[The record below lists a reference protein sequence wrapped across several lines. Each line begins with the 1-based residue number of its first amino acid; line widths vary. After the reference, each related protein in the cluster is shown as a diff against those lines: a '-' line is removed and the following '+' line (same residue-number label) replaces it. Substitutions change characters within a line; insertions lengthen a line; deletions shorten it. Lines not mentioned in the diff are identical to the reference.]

1 MPELDWS
8 DMPIHQAIK
17 SDWKTPEILV
27 EGSLNSAKT
36 TVTLDKEIDAALK
49 YHGIPLVLCR
59 WTEDAVSTKLRKA
72 FEDILG
78 IRGIPFSWD
87 AKQKLYSLPN
97 DSTATMFGLKSSSE
111 AELFSKLRG
120 MPASRILVDQ
130 AEEMK
135 RAVADELRGRFRPD
149 IIATTIRRTSFPF
162 QLTLV
167 ANPSGETF
175 WLSKQFPPDNK
186 IAGRKLYSL
195 SVYDNKHLPQESI
208 DSLLRT
214 YSPEHPKHQTMIL
227 GKRGLN
233 IDGDPV
239 YEGMF
244 DRKLH
249 VIELHG
255 RSDLPVLEGFELG
268 RHNPVWIAAQRGH
281 NGRLMLLGG
290 IMAKGMML
298 EDFLPIVRDY
308 QRDWFENSAIKTC
321 TSPMGETAR
330 TTGSRQTLLTVLRE
344 AGIRP
349 VWREN
354 ANAPD
359 VQLAMIEAIG
369 GLLRRRTIA
378 KEESF
383 AINSDK
389 DRWLVVSD
397 GNAKPVPFMS
407 FAFEG
412 GYVWDEHAVSISNK
426 AVRQPR
432 EDDEYANAMH
442 CLENIVLNF
451 CAGRPTD
458 AEKAAKKAALRANDS
473 MEQAPRER
481 STLDW
486 AK

>member
-1 MPELDWS
+1 MPELDWT

-17 SDWKTPEILV
+17 SDWKSPELLV

-59 WTEDAVSTKLRKA
+59 WTEDAVATKLRKA

-78 IRGIPFSWD
+78 IRGVPFSWD

-97 DSTATMFGLKSSSE
+97 DSTATMFGLKASSE

-175 WLSKQFPPDNK
+175 WLSKQFPVDNH
-186 IAGRKLYSL
+186 IVGRKLYSL
-195 SVYDNKHLPQESI
+195 SVYDNKHLPQASI

-214 YSPEHPKHQTMIL
+214 YAVEHPKHQTMIL

-244 DRKLH
+244 DRALH
-249 VIELHG
+249 VVELMP
-255 RSDLPVLEGFELG
+255 RPDLPVLTGFEMG

-281 NGRLMLLGG
+281 NGRLALLGG
-290 IMAKGMML
+290 IMGKQMML
-298 EDFLPIVRDY
+298 EDFLPIVRDF
-308 QRDWFENSAIKTC
+308 QQDWFEGARIKAC
-321 TSPMGETAR
+321 TSPMGETAH
-330 TTGSRQTLLTVLRE
+330 TAGSRQTLLNVLRE
-344 AGIRP
+344 SGIKP
-349 VWREN
+349 IWREN

-383 AINSDK
+383 AINAAK
-389 DRWLVVSD
+389 DRWLVIVD
-397 GNAKPVPFMS
+397 GQPKPVPFMS

-412 GYVWDEHAVSISNK
+412 GFVWDEHAVSVSNK
-426 AVRQPR
+426 SVRQPR

-451 CAGRPTD
+451 CAGKQTD
-458 AEKAAKKAALRANDS
+458 AERASRRAAQRTADDPAETRDRTA
-473 MEQAPRER
+473 M
-481 STLDW
+481 DW
-486 AK
+486 AR